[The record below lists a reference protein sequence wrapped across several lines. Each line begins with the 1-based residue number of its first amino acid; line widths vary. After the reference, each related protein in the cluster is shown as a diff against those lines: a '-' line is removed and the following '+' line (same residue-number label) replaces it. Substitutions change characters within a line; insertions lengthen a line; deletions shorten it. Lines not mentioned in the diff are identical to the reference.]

1 MFDRFVRL
9 AQARRAVRE
18 SRLEEALAL
27 ASDPMIAGHRRAEDL
42 RREICNRL
50 LRRAGERVRSAAVEL
65 ARADLERVL
74 KTFPNHPEAESALAA
89 LGPRDAAAEPAA
101 TAEIEGVRAALGRG
115 ELAAARA
122 SLERAKRVR
131 ETAET
136 RRLDTAL
143 VAAKSHVDQ
152 ALGSASVAI
161 QAGRW
166 RDAAAELC
174 TAHKLAVDD
183 PAVLGAIGAF
193 VRSHSGHLVRELS
206 AARGATDAV
215 SFLREWERLA
225 AALPG
230 LATTS
235 EFQSL
240 RTAAIAP
247 LRQAIVV
254 ALSAGDLA
262 VAKRALGDIGS
273 LTGMDRET
281 ELVGRLERGLRAEEE
296 GADLLAAEDFE
307 RLARDLSAADFALRA
322 ARLRSRA
329 AAIESGLRTVRELAA
344 AGSIHEARLALLELT
359 VQHPGHRGLLDE
371 GRLLDE
377 GALDR
382 ARQLES
388 ARKAAATGDLR
399 EANRLALAL
408 AVPGNNG
415 EEPRALLAE
424 IRQRM
429 DAVQAG
435 LNQVLSRLHDRACS
449 SPDGIR
455 QCLAR
460 LDQLALLQRDHEDL
474 TRVRTSLTAELSA
487 LESLETA
494 EACAAS
500 PQVEELR
507 NAVAAYLSQR
517 PALLSA
523 ERLDAR
529 ALRTGEKILEDAGR
543 RLTRGETA
551 RARLLAE
558 ICAPLA
564 AVLSGLQREHAMLLT
579 RVDEACANA
588 RHHAAIGRRAL
599 AEKDLDL
606 ALESLQ
612 SARAGSL
619 DEPEVLRLA
628 DEIAA
633 RSRADEAVTL
643 ARAHAHRR
651 DFGAAHREIDQL
663 GPTAP
668 LMRTKIFD
676 LKRELA
682 KAQGLGTAFLLRV
695 DEGGEFLVVR
705 GESLTIGNLR
715 DKCADLPMLA
725 NVAGRHARLVRTMS
739 FHGGQ
744 VDKLVAEGGEVFANG
759 ERVRELKLAGRVRFR
774 LGPTVEMEYRLPG
787 SRSLT
792 AALTILGGFVVA
804 GTDRVL
810 WMKDRG
816 RDGRIL
822 IGANPDAHVVV
833 AGADVE
839 LELFADRD
847 GRVMVRAP
855 QGATMDGK
863 PIAGEYPL
871 SAGVEV
877 RAGNL
882 SFVALPWQRP

>member
-9 AQARRAVRE
+9 AQARRALRE

-27 ASDPMIAGHRRAEDL
+27 ASDPMIAGHRRADDL
-42 RREICNRL
+42 RREVCKKL
-50 LRRAGERVRSAAVEL
+50 VRRAGERVRSALVEL

-74 KTFPNHPEAESALAA
+74 KTFPNHPEAAIALAE
-89 LGPRDAAAEPAA
+89 LGRGQAAAEPASA
-101 TAEIEGVRAALGRG
+101 TELDGVRDALGRG
-115 ELAAARA
+115 ELAGARA
-122 SLERAKRVR
+122 SLERVR
-131 ETAET
+131 AARDTAET
-136 RRLDTAL
+136 RRLDAAM
-143 VAAKSHVDQ
+143 VAAKARVDE
-152 ALGSASVAI
+152 ALAAAKVAVH
-161 QAGRW
+161 ARRW
-166 RDAAAELC
+166 RDAADQLC
-174 TAHKLAVDD
+174 TAHKLAVDE
-183 PAVLGAIGAF
+183 PAVADAIGAF
-193 VRSHSGHLVRELS
+193 VRRHSDDLLGELE
-206 AARGATDAV
+206 AARGAEDATSLV
-215 SFLREWERLA
+215 REWDRLTT
-225 AALPG
+225 ALPG
-230 LATTS
+230 LATAAG
-235 EFQSL
+235 FQDL
-240 RTAAIAP
+240 RNAAIAP
-247 LRQAIVV
+247 LREAVV
-254 ALSAGDLA
+254 AALSAADPSA
-262 VAKRALGDIGS
+262 ARRALGGTGA
-273 LTGMDRET
+273 LTVMDRET
-281 ELVGRLERGLRAEEE
+281 ELVGRLERALRAEEE
-296 GADLLAAEDFE
+296 GSDLVAAENFE
-307 RLARDLSAADFALRA
+307 RLARELPGADFAERA
-322 ARLRSRA
+322 ARLRTRA
-329 AAIESGLRTVRELAA
+329 AAIETGLRRVRELAA

-359 VQHPGHRGLLDE
+359 VLHPGHRGLLDE

-435 LNQVLSRLHDRACS
+435 LTQVLSRLHDRACS

-474 TRVRTSLTAELSA
+474 ARVRASLTAELSA
-487 LESLETA
+487 LESLESA

-500 PQVEELR
+500 SQFEELR
-507 NAVAAYLSQR
+507 SAVDAYIAQR
-517 PALLSA
+517 PALLTA

-543 RLTRGETA
+543 RLARGETA
-551 RARLLAE
+551 RARVLAE

-564 AVLSGLQREHAMLLT
+564 AVLTGLQRDHANLLA
-579 RVDEACANA
+579 RVEEACANA
-588 RHHAAIGRRAL
+588 RHHAAIGRRAV
-599 AEKDLDL
+599 AAKQLDL
-606 ALESLQ
+606 AAEALHE
-612 SARAGSL
+612 ARTGSS

-628 DEIAA
+628 EEIAA
-633 RSRADEAVTL
+633 RSRADEAVSL

-682 KAQGLGTAFLLRV
+682 RAQGLGTAFLLRV

-705 GESLTIGNLR
+705 GESLTLGNLR
-715 DKCADLPMLA
+715 DKTADLPMLA
-725 NVAGRHARLVRTMS
+725 NLAGRHARLVRTMS

-759 ERVRELKLAGRVRFR
+759 ERVRELRLSGRVRFR

-839 LELFADRD
+839 MELFADRD

-863 PIAGEYPL
+863 PIAGDHPL